1 MNKAGCYDV
10 VLEPTLQQLNDVMLP
25 SGSKTLCQL
34 EESQETMRQ
43 SLCRCLDLRNA
54 KIPVKQNLL
63 YTADHYENLKKREH
77 DERVMDTFK
86 KASVT
91 HIVFNTT
98 IGMVKEADKLLKRL
112 AEKLAIQGSMP
123 HSKMAFFV
131 KKTS

>member
-1 MNKAGCYDV
+1 
-10 VLEPTLQQLNDVMLP
+10 
-25 SGSKTLCQL
+25 
-34 EESQETMRQ
+34 MRQ

-63 YTADHYENLKKREH
+63 YTVDHYENLKKREH

-98 IGMVKEADKLLKRL
+98 IDMVKEADKLLKRL